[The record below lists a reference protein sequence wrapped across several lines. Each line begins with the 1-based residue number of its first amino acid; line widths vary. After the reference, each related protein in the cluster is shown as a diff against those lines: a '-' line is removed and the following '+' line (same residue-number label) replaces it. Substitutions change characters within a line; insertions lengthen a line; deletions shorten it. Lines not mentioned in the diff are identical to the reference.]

1 MRHDRLTVR
10 RSVVCAAVVA
20 GLAAILV
27 GCTGTAGS
35 THSAASHTSPS
46 SVHSPVH
53 GSCPASP
60 IVSTS
65 AGPEVRGTGHGAS
78 LFGLIM
84 VTTPLPIRAGEDV
97 KIVWRM
103 TGQGSL
109 RLGVTSPTGRAVH
122 PTWGPELHSG
132 SNYDR
137 PGEEWGAG
145 YRFAQPGCWRLETVR
160 TRGSADVWLRVAA
173 G

>member
-1 MRHDRLTVR
+1 MQKVGGTVR
-10 RSVVCAAVVA
+10 RVTAAVA
-20 GLAAILV
+20 LAAVLA

-35 THSAASHTSPS
+35 THPAAARSSAQASP
-46 SVHSPVH
+46 

-60 IVSTS
+60 IVMTA
-65 AGPEVRGTGHGAS
+65 AGPEVHGAGHGAS

-84 VTTPLPIRAGEDV
+84 VTRPLPIRAGEDV

-109 RLGVTSPTGRAVH
+109 RLGVVSPGGATAR

-132 SNYDR
+132 SSYER

-145 YRFAQPGCWRLETVR
+145 YRFAQPGCWRLETAR
-160 TRGSADVWLRVAA
+160 SRGSAQVWLRVV